1 MLTDVA
7 GQVSSSAMRA
17 SNKGCYRTR
26 LTIAMY
32 IKLQEAGTWL
42 NAETD
47 IAGRVR
53 VQKDLTVPGH
63 PEILVVGETASL
75 APIYS
80 PYG

>member
-1 MLTDVA
+1 
-7 GQVSSSAMRA
+7 
-17 SNKGCYRTR
+17 
-26 LTIAMY
+26 MY

-47 IAGRVR
+47 IAGRLR